1 MGGNNSNF
9 SFLSAEFP
17 LLYEL
22 SSSAEHYLHSDPAAC
37 LFKLR
42 LFCETLTSD
51 IIDLTHLKTSHLN
64 SGPAQTQF
72 ERINLIAKSFK
83 LNPDVTKAFHQLRM
97 VANQAVHGKADSGS
111 PQDAADC
118 LRLSW
123 YLSRWF
129 YRAFGRN
136 KQQLAGLTFTPPPKQ
151 PDKAA
156 LVAAYEQQLK
166 EQERTI
172 ARLRQEQTE
181 RDAQLQQ
188 EFEQREREL
197 IAKFKRGDFAAAKLN
212 KEAAAETLRLKKD
225 PSAVETLTALP
236 ANFFVD
242 DKAGS
247 ELAAAAGVEASA
259 IAGDEVLARRIIDDM
274 LKEAGWKVDSVT
286 LTYAKGARPVR
297 NLDQAIAEYPVKG
310 GRADYVLFCGL
321 KPVAVLEAK
330 KGSLGTSGKL
340 EQAERYSI
348 NFDFTSDPRLQRPFK
363 EEAGPWPA
371 AGGECYQIPFVLA
384 ANGNPYYSYD
394 PELSGTWMRDVRQ
407 SCNLRCPVGAIPSPA
422 DFLGLLALDKQQAA
436 ARLAAE
442 PMDYLKLRPYQ
453 EQAVR
458 AAEQQLVQG
467 RRHLLISMATGTGKT
482 LVARGLIY
490 RLLKAGLYKRILYLV
505 DRISLAD
512 QAAAMFDED
521 PVEGSHKFSQIYAV
535 NRSDSFEVNS
545 ETKVQIATV
554 QGLVRRLFAGENML
568 SAGMFDCIIV
578 DEAHR
583 SYTLD
588 KKAAQSTRTLFNF
601 LGEDDYLAVYRRA
614 LDFFPA
620 AVIGFTATPSE
631 QSRQIFDAPIYSY
644 SYRDAVLDG
653 YLVDCCPPV
662 IFKTELS
669 EKGIYVAK
677 NSVVKVFKS
686 RLGRVTEKRMPAD
699 LTFTLKDFNT
709 RIKASSFNQVICEQ
723 LVQDPRI
730 DITSPRKTLIFCTR
744 DDHADEIKLILDRL
758 YREKY
763 GEKYD
768 QRAVMKITGKS
779 VDQDQLIRDF
789 RLQKYPNIAITVD
802 LLTTGI
808 DIPSICNLVFLR
820 CVTSKVLYR
829 QMLGR
834 ATRLC
839 PQIDKESFNIF
850 DAAGVSE
857 LDLEDDMV
865 TVDPQSGSQGEAELT
880 NEQIVKVLTS
890 PQLRKAA
897 QQLQGAGAA
906 ASDDAGADSAEG
918 VGSAGDL
925 TRLFILRL
933 QKLMDKAQRRRRSY
947 PEIDEL
953 MLRIEQIFAAEQ
965 GQIRKVLQNLSMQR
979 LSELLQAEPRL
990 PELMDDLRRL
1000 CTDGSEIIL
1009 SNAPD
1014 QITSV
1019 TRSYGKAG
1027 EDGAAVVQRL
1037 AALLQ
1042 RAQQAAAQGPEESTA
1057 HTAAAPAASAE
1068 QQTDEA
1074 AADALS
1080 ASQAA
1085 LLRLAAEQPEALN
1098 YAQLKELDALLFDH
1112 ELSASRLQTA
1122 LAEVGLLAGADFN
1135 LLDALQVVKRGQSV
1149 PPHRARVQQALA
1161 QVLEENELTEK
1172 ERSLLHQAATLL
1184 NTELIFDAD
1193 RFNARLIDSGGLK
1206 RMRRICPRFDELT
1219 ARIARLSWT
1228 FQP

>member
-1193 RFNARLIDSGGLK
+1193 RFNARLIDSCGLK

>member
-22 SSSAEHYLHSDPAAC
+22 SSSAEHYVHSDPAAC

-212 KEAAAETLRLKKD
+212 KEAAAETLRLEKD

-274 LKEAGWKVDSVT
+274 LNEAGWKVDSVT
-286 LTYAKGARPVR
+286 LTYANGARPVR

-371 AGGECYQIPFVLA
+371 AGGEYYQIPFVLA

-467 RRHLLISMATGTGKT
+467 RQRLLISMATGTGKT

-535 NRSDSFEVNS
+535 NRSDSFEVKS

-588 KKAAQSTRTLFNF
+588 KKAAQSTRTLFKC
-601 LGEDDYLAVYRRA
+601 A
-614 LDFFPA
+614 L
-620 AVIGFTATPSE
+620 
-631 QSRQIFDAPIYSY
+631 
-644 SYRDAVLDG
+644 
-653 YLVDCCPPV
+653 
-662 IFKTELS
+662 
-669 EKGIYVAK
+669 
-677 NSVVKVFKS
+677 
-686 RLGRVTEKRMPAD
+686 RL
-699 LTFTLKDFNT
+699 
-709 RIKASSFNQVICEQ
+709 
-723 LVQDPRI
+723 
-730 DITSPRKTLIFCTR
+730 KTL
-744 DDHADEIKLILDRL
+744 
-758 YREKY
+758 
-763 GEKYD
+763 
-768 QRAVMKITGKS
+768 
-779 VDQDQLIRDF
+779 
-789 RLQKYPNIAITVD
+789 
-802 LLTTGI
+802 
-808 DIPSICNLVFLR
+808 
-820 CVTSKVLYR
+820 
-829 QMLGR
+829 
-834 ATRLC
+834 
-839 PQIDKESFNIF
+839 
-850 DAAGVSE
+850 
-857 LDLEDDMV
+857 
-865 TVDPQSGSQGEAELT
+865 
-880 NEQIVKVLTS
+880 
-890 PQLRKAA
+890 
-897 QQLQGAGAA
+897 
-906 ASDDAGADSAEG
+906 
-918 VGSAGDL
+918 
-925 TRLFILRL
+925 
-933 QKLMDKAQRRRRSY
+933 
-947 PEIDEL
+947 
-953 MLRIEQIFAAEQ
+953 
-965 GQIRKVLQNLSMQR
+965 
-979 LSELLQAEPRL
+979 
-990 PELMDDLRRL
+990 
-1000 CTDGSEIIL
+1000 
-1009 SNAPD
+1009 
-1014 QITSV
+1014 
-1019 TRSYGKAG
+1019 
-1027 EDGAAVVQRL
+1027 
-1037 AALLQ
+1037 
-1042 RAQQAAAQGPEESTA
+1042 
-1057 HTAAAPAASAE
+1057 
-1068 QQTDEA
+1068 
-1074 AADALS
+1074 
-1080 ASQAA
+1080 
-1085 LLRLAAEQPEALN
+1085 
-1098 YAQLKELDALLFDH
+1098 
-1112 ELSASRLQTA
+1112 
-1122 LAEVGLLAGADFN
+1122 
-1135 LLDALQVVKRGQSV
+1135 
-1149 PPHRARVQQALA
+1149 
-1161 QVLEENELTEK
+1161 
-1172 ERSLLHQAATLL
+1172 
-1184 NTELIFDAD
+1184 
-1193 RFNARLIDSGGLK
+1193 
-1206 RMRRICPRFDELT
+1206 
-1219 ARIARLSWT
+1219 
-1228 FQP
+1228 

>member
-1 MGGNNSNF
+1 M
-9 SFLSAEFP
+9 SAEFP

-22 SSSAEHYLHSDPAAC
+22 SSSAEHYVHSDPAAC

-212 KEAAAETLRLKKD
+212 KEAAAETLRLEKD

-274 LKEAGWKVDSVT
+274 LKEVGWNVDSVT
-286 LTYAKGARPVR
+286 LTYANGARPVR

-371 AGGECYQIPFVLA
+371 AGGEYYQIPFVLA

-467 RRHLLISMATGTGKT
+467 RQRLLISMATGTGKT

-535 NRSDSFEVNS
+535 NRSDSFEVKS

-601 LGEDDYLAVYRRA
+601 LGEDDYLAAYRRA

-677 NSVVKVFKS
+677 NSVVKVFKR

-779 VDQDQLIRDF
+779 VDQKQLIRDF

-820 CVTSKVLYR
+820 CVTSKVLYQ

-865 TVDPQSGSQGEAELT
+865 TVDPQSGSQGEAALS

-897 QQLQGAGAA
+897 QQLPGAGAVA
-906 ASDDAGADSAEG
+906 AEDAGADSAEG

-953 MLRIEQIFAAEQ
+953 MQRIEQIFAAEQ

-990 PELMDDLRRL
+990 PELMDELRRL

-1009 SNAPD
+1009 STAPD

-1042 RAQQAAAQGPEESTA
+1042 RADESLSPEVLKLPEVKGLFEL
-1057 HTAAAPAASAE
+1057 PVNWKWVKVK
-1068 QQTDEA
+1068 D
-1074 AADALS
+1074 
-1080 ASQAA
+1080 
-1085 LLRLAAEQPEALN
+1085 LLLKHLGGGTPSRHVPE
-1098 YAQLKELDALLFDH
+1098 Y
-1112 ELSASRLQTA
+1112 
-1122 LAEVGLLAGADFN
+1122 
-1135 LLDALQVVKRGQSV
+1135 
-1149 PPHRARVQQALA
+1149 
-1161 QVLEENELTEK
+1161 
-1172 ERSLLHQAATLL
+1172 
-1184 NTELIFDAD
+1184 
-1193 RFNARLIDSGGLK
+1193 
-1206 RMRRICPRFDELT
+1206 
-1219 ARIARLSWT
+1219 
-1228 FQP
+1228 